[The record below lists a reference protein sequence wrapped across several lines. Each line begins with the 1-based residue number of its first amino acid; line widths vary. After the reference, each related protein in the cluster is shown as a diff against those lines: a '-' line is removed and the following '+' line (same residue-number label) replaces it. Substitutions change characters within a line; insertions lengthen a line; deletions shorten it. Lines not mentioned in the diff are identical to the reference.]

1 MQLNLSNNFKSVKL
15 TCHFLIRSEESE
27 TELKT
32 KTLKNSRVTNA
43 DSSVI
48 NNLQINCASLF
59 TLNARPHATCTIAAS
74 AYISR
79 SGFVHNLISPAFTKA
94 YRL

>member
-1 MQLNLSNNFKSVKL
+1 MQLNLSNIFKSVL
-15 TCHFLIRSEESE
+15 ITCQFLIRSEEFE

-32 KTLKNSRVTNA
+32 RTLKNSRRTDA

-48 NNLQINCASLF
+48 NSLLINCASLF
-59 TLNARPHATCTIAAS
+59 TLNTRPDATCTLATS

-79 SGFVHNLISPAFTKA
+79 
-94 YRL
+94 

>member
-1 MQLNLSNNFKSVKL
+1 MQLNLSNNFRSVL
-15 TCHFLIRSEESE
+15 ITCQFLIRSEESK

-32 KTLKNSRVTNA
+32 RTLKNSRLTDA

-59 TLNARPHATCTIAAS
+59 ILNARPHTTCTLAAS

-79 SGFVHNLISPAFTKA
+79 SGFEHNLISPAFTDA

>member
-15 TCHFLIRSEESE
+15 TCHFLIRSEETE

-32 KTLKNSRVTNA
+32 KTLKNSRVTDA
-43 DSSVI
+43 DSSVL
-48 NNLQINCASLF
+48 NNLLINCASLF
-59 TLNARPHATCTIAAS
+59 TLNTRPDSTFTLAIS

-79 SGFVHNLISPAFTKA
+79 SVFEHNLISPAFTKA

>member
-1 MQLNLSNNFKSVKL
+1 MQLILSNNFKSVKI

-32 KTLKNSRVTNA
+32 KTLKNCRVTNT

-48 NNLQINCASLF
+48 INLLTVFGSFF
-59 TLNARPHATCTIAAS
+59 TLNTRLDSTFTLAIS
-74 AYISR
+74 ANI
-79 SGFVHNLISPAFTKA
+79 L
-94 YRL
+94 